1 MKSDKMSYIIHADLE
16 SFKKIDEYTINSEKS
31 STTETGE
38 NFPCRCSILT
48 IWAFETIENK
58 YSLHRGEDC
67 MKHFCSSLREHA
79 TDVIK
84 FEKQTK
90 TQNYINMQQ
99 HVTFAEKYSWKNLIK
114 IKLSKS

>member
-1 MKSDKMSYIIHADLE
+1 MNIQLTQKNLQQQKLV
-16 SFKKIDEYTINSEKS
+16 TI
-31 STTETGE
+31 
-38 NFPCRCSILT
+38 FPVDAQYRLYGLCNHR
-48 IWAFETIENK
+48 K

-90 TQNYINMQQ
+90 TQNYIHTQQ
-99 HVTFAEKYSWKNLIK
+99 HVTFAKKN
-114 IKLSKS
+114 S